1 MATLTTTVTES
12 VTLNG
17 ATRGTT
23 NTLTTTGIVDVFER
37 ILTCSHSQTTTIAI
51 FESTPHSAAGALD
64 VENCKYIRVTNLD
77 SSNPVNLNFQ
87 IDAGEDDSAADESST
102 LLLAA
107 GQIFSMGN
115 ADDCMSVDDDA
126 ATPDVTLHPLES
138 IIVDSGSNAV
148 QLELLIASV

>member
-64 VENCKYIRVTNLD
+64 VRKL
-77 SSNPVNLNFQ
+77 
-87 IDAGEDDSAADESST
+87 
-102 LLLAA
+102 
-107 GQIFSMGN
+107 
-115 ADDCMSVDDDA
+115 
-126 ATPDVTLHPLES
+126 
-138 IIVDSGSNAV
+138 
-148 QLELLIASV
+148 